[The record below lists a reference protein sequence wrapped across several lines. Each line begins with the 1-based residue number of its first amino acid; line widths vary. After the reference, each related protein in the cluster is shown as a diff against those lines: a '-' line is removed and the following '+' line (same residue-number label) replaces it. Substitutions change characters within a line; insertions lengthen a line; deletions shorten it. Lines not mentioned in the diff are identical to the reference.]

1 MIAKSLPINFQLVVK
16 ENPGQVTRDWRSI
29 SDYKQIMDIPN
40 VILVHPS
47 VPGIKLIKKS
57 SLVISLA
64 GSSPLE
70 ATFHK
75 KPSIVFGD
83 VIYSL
88 IPNIVKV
95 NEIEKLPSI
104 IKNSLNMKI
113 EYSYLNKFLDLI
125 DKNTANFDMFEF
137 QTNFNK
143 QFYLSG
149 SYFDVELD
157 EQEIKKFLDNVKDY
171 FEELIQLYRKKIN
184 N

>member
-1 MIAKSLPINFQLVVK
+1 
-16 ENPGQVTRDWRSI
+16 
-29 SDYKQIMDIPN
+29 
-40 VILVHPS
+40 
-47 VPGIKLIKKS
+47 
-57 SLVISLA
+57 
-64 GSSPLE
+64 
-70 ATFHK
+70 
-75 KPSIVFGD
+75 
-83 VIYSL
+83 
-88 IPNIVKV
+88 
-95 NEIEKLPSI
+95 
-104 IKNSLNMKI
+104 MKI

-184 N
+184 KFTRT

>member
-1 MIAKSLPINFQLVVK
+1 MQLIVK
-16 ENPGQVTRDWRSI
+16 ENPSQVTRDWRSI

-40 VILVHPS
+40 VILVHPDVS
-47 VPGIKLIKKS
+47 GIELIKNS

-75 KPSIVFGD
+75 KPSIVFGN
-83 VIYSL
+83 VIYTL
-88 IPNIVKV
+88 IPNIVKI

-113 EYSYLNKFLDLI
+113 EHSYLNKFLDLI
-125 DKNTANFDMFEF
+125 DENTAKFDMFEF

-157 EQEIKKFLDNVKDY
+157 EQEIKSFLDNVENY
-171 FEELIQLYRKKIN
+171 FDELIQLYMKKIEK
-184 N
+184 